1 MPVHAWKAGPHEAE
15 IVARLLVAF
24 RDHLGYA
31 WPSDNAFLAGVE
43 RLIEERDTEFLLAS
57 PDDDSPPG
65 GVVQLRFRRGI
76 WRAGG
81 DCLVEDVYVA
91 DSARGRG
98 VARALLD
105 LATERALERGCRR
118 MELDVN
124 EANAPALA
132 LYESFGF
139 RSSSKAGAPR
149 DLYMRRHLDAGPD
162 A

>member
-1 MPVHAWKAGPHEAE
+1 MPVHAWKAGPNEAE

-24 RDHLGYA
+24 RDHMGYE
-31 WPSDNAFLAGVE
+31 WPSENAFLAGVE
-43 RLIEERDTEFLLAS
+43 RLIEERDTEFLLAA
-57 PDDDSPPG
+57 PDEDSPPS
-65 GVVQLRFRRGI
+65 GVVQLRFRHGI

-81 DCLVEDVYVA
+81 DCLVEDVFVEET
-91 DSARGRG
+91 ARGRG
-98 VARALLD
+98 VARALLE

-124 EANAPALA
+124 EANVGALA

-139 RSSSKAGAPR
+139 SAGEPR
-149 DLYMRRHLDAGPD
+149 DLYMRRHLDAGPE

>member
-1 MPVHAWKAGPHEAE
+1 MPVHAWKAGPHEAR
-15 IVARLLVAF
+15 IVARLLVRF
-24 RDHLGYA
+24 RDHLGYD

-43 RLIEERDTEFLLAS
+43 RLIEERDTEYLLAAA
-57 PDDDSPPG
+57 DEDSPPS

-91 DSARGRG
+91 DEARGRG
-98 VARALLD
+98 VARALLE

-124 EANAPALA
+124 EGNEAGLA

-139 RSSSKAGAPR
+139 RSSSEPGAPR
-149 DLYMRRHLDAGPD
+149 DLYMRRHLDEGPE

>member
-1 MPVHAWKAGPHEAE
+1 MPARAWKAGPHEAE

-43 RLIEERDTEFLLAS
+43 RLMEDHNTDFLLAA
-57 PDDDSPPG
+57 PDDDSPPS
-65 GVVQLRFRRGI
+65 GVIQLRYRMGI
-76 WRAGG
+76 WRAGR
-81 DCLVEDVYVA
+81 DCLVEDVFVTE
-91 DSARGRG
+91 DARGRG

-105 LATERALERGCRR
+105 AATERALTRGCRR

-124 EANAPALA
+124 EANTPALA

-139 RSSSKAGAPR
+139 TSGDPR
-149 DLYMRRHLDAGPD
+149 DIYLRRHLDAGPD

>member
-1 MPVHAWKAGPHEAE
+1 MPAHAWLAGPDEAE
-15 IVARLLVAF
+15 IVARLLVEF
-24 RDHLGYA
+24 RDHLGYD

-43 RLIEERDTEFLLAS
+43 RLMDDRDTDFVLAA
-57 PDDDSPPG
+57 PDADSPPA
-65 GVVQLRFRRGI
+65 GVTQLRFRHGI

-81 DCLVEDVYVA
+81 DCLVEDVFVNE
-91 DSARGRG
+91 SARGRG

-105 LATERALERGCRR
+105 FATARALERGCRR

-139 RSSSKAGAPR
+139 TAGSPR
-149 DLYMRRHLDAGPD
+149 DLYMRRHLDAGKD